1 MLFSG
6 IIVALT
12 SLLIPII
19 ILLLLLPNACYVVE
33 QQHAVIIERLGKFN
47 RIVNAGFHLKV
58 PVIDRK
64 AATVSLR
71 TMKNGFGIDVKTQD
85 NVTIGLE
92 VSAQYHVSYDMGAGP
107 SDSGIYKSY
116 YMLQEPVDQ
125 MRDFIT
131 DALRS
136 SIPVYT
142 LDEVF
147 AKKDDIA
154 KDVNATVSEQM
165 AAYGFTLVSTL
176 ITKIA
181 LPTEVENSMNDIN
194 AAQRKRAAAQEL
206 AEADRIKRVT
216 EATAEAEAME
226 KAGEG
231 IANQR
236 KAIALGIKDS
246 LEIIQ
251 ETGVGNDEAN
261 QLFMFTQWAEMMTE
275 FARTGKNSTVVLPSD
290 FSQSA
295 SMFEQMLAA
304 GKVQNESKE

>member
-1 MLFSG
+1 MLLSG
-6 IIVALT
+6 IIAALT
-12 SLLIPII
+12 SFPLPII

-47 RIVNAGFHLKV
+47 RIVNAGFHMKV

-107 SDSGIYKSY
+107 ADSGIYKSY

-206 AEADRIKRVT
+206 AEAALPRRPPRPRRWKRRARASPT
-216 EATAEAEAME
+216 SARPLRWASKIRSRSSRRRASATMRPTSCSCLRS
-226 KAGEG
+226 GP
-231 IANQR
+231 R
-236 KAIALGIKDS
+236 
-246 LEIIQ
+246 
-251 ETGVGNDEAN
+251 
-261 QLFMFTQWAEMMTE
+261 
-275 FARTGKNSTVVLPSD
+275 
-290 FSQSA
+290 
-295 SMFEQMLAA
+295 
-304 GKVQNESKE
+304 

>member
-1 MLFSG
+1 MLLSG
-6 IIVALT
+6 IIAALT

-275 FARTGKNSTVVLPSD
+275 FARTGKNSTVVLPSN
-290 FSQSA
+290 FSQPA

-304 GKVQNESKE
+304 GKVQNDSKE

>member
-1 MLFSG
+1 MLLSG
-6 IIVALT
+6 IIAALT
-12 SLLIPII
+12 SLLLPII

-47 RIVNAGFHLKV
+47 RIVNAGFHMKV

-92 VSAQYHVSYDMGAGP
+92 VSARYHVSYDMGAGP
-107 SDSGIYKSY
+107 ADSGIYKSY

-154 KDVNATVSEQM
+154 KDVNATVSGQM

-194 AAQRKRAAAQEL
+194 AA
-206 AEADRIKRVT
+206 
-216 EATAEAEAME
+216 
-226 KAGEG
+226 
-231 IANQR
+231 
-236 KAIALGIKDS
+236 
-246 LEIIQ
+246 
-251 ETGVGNDEAN
+251 
-261 QLFMFTQWAEMMTE
+261 
-275 FARTGKNSTVVLPSD
+275 
-290 FSQSA
+290 SA
-295 SMFEQMLAA
+295 SALLRRSSPRPTASSA
-304 GKVQNESKE
+304 SPRRPPRPRRWKRRAKASPTSARPSRWASRIRSRSSRRRVSATTRPTSCSCLRSGPR

>member
-1 MLFSG
+1 MLLSG
-6 IIVALT
+6 IIAALT
-12 SLLIPII
+12 SLLLPII

-47 RIVNAGFHLKV
+47 RIVNAGFHMKV

-107 SDSGIYKSY
+107 ADSGIYKSY

-154 KDVNATVSEQM
+154 KDVNATVSGQM

-206 AEADRIKRVT
+206 
-216 EATAEAEAME
+216 AEAEAME

-261 QLFMFTQWAEMMTE
+261 QLFMFTQWSEMMTE
-275 FARTGKNSTVVLPSD
+275 FARTGKTSTVVLPSD

-295 SMFEQMLAA
+295 SMFEQMLTA
-304 GKVQNESKE
+304 GKVQNDSKE

>member
-6 IIVALT
+6 IVAALT

-304 GKVQNESKE
+304 GKVQGKSKE

>member
-6 IIVALT
+6 IIATLT

-107 SDSGIYKSY
+107 ADSGIYKSY

-261 QLFMFTQWAEMMTE
+261 QLFMFTQWTEMMTE

-290 FSQSA
+290 FSQST

-304 GKVQNESKE
+304 GKAQSDSKE